1 MSPRTR
7 PDWGPT
13 TTAIHAGRHHNP
25 TRAVITPIFQTSV
38 FELQE
43 NREGAD
49 FAASI
54 EPSTFY
60 TRWGNPNFAEV
71 EEVLASLEGAERALI
86 ASSGMAAFA
95 TLLEATLKI
104 GDHVVA
110 PAALYLGTEQL
121 LRRWETHR
129 GITLTWI
136 QNTLDLKEWEAAL
149 RPETRMI
156 WVETPSNPTLAITDL
171 AAIGALGKAKGV
183 LTVADNTFASPIH
196 TRPVQLGVDVSVS
209 SATKYLGGHSDL
221 TAGVIAGSEALITE
235 CWQVAKVH
243 GPTLDPMAAWL
254 LHRGLKTLALRVR
267 RAADNAQS
275 LAQWLL
281 WQPQVARVDYPGL
294 LDHPGFEVA
303 SRQME
308 KGFGAMLSVELHGG
322 LEAGRR
328 FCEALEIITRGVS
341 LGGVESLI
349 QHPASM
355 SHLRTPQEVKAR
367 LGITDGLLR
376 LSVGIEDGADLRE
389 DLERGFQAMV
399 RERAVSG
406 STRSKTEEPA

>member
-1 MSPRTR
+1 MSPSKH
-7 PDWGPT
+7 PEWGPT

-25 TRAVITPIFQTSV
+25 TRAVTTPIFQTSV
-38 FELQE
+38 FELVE

-49 FAASI
+49 FADSI

-71 EEVLASLEGAERALI
+71 EEVIAALEGAERALVT
-86 ASSGMAAFA
+86 SSGMSAFA
-95 TLLEATLKI
+95 TLLEAALRP

-110 PAALYLGTEQL
+110 PAAIYLGTEQL
-121 LRRWETHR
+121 LLRWADRH
-129 GITLTWI
+129 GLQITWI
-136 QNTLDLKEWEAAL
+136 QNTLDLAEWEGAL
-149 RPETRMI
+149 RDNTRMI

-171 AAIGALGKAKGV
+171 TAIAALGKARGIF
-183 LTVADNTFASPIH
+183 TVADNTFASPIH
-196 TRPVQLGVDVSVS
+196 TCPLRHGFDLSVS

-221 TAGVIAGSEALITE
+221 TAGVIAGSEALIVA
-235 CWQVAKVH
+235 CWQVAKVT

-267 RAADNAQS
+267 RASDNAQS

-281 WQPQVARVDYPGL
+281 WQPQVNRVDYPGL

-303 SRQME
+303 SRQMH
-308 KGFGAMLSVELHGG
+308 KGFGAMLSFELHGG
-322 LEAGRR
+322 VESGRR

-355 SHLRTPQEVKAR
+355 SHLRTAKDVKAR
-367 LGITDGLLR
+367 LGISDGLLR
-376 LSVGIEDGADLRE
+376 FSAGIEDGADLRA

-399 RERAVSG
+399 KERAVSG
-406 STRSKTEEPA
+406 STRSKVEEPE